1 MIFTPHPY
9 QRIIADFILNNA
21 RCNVFA
27 GMGMGKTTSSIYA
40 FDAMRMFGE
49 AERALVFAP
58 RRVALNT
65 WPGEFTKWRESFGH
79 LSVAAC
85 IGTPE
90 QRLAALRSG
99 ADVTTINY
107 ENIDWLMEVLGDD
120 FPWDTVFADES
131 TRLKAL
137 RISMQRRQRKDGS
150 WGEEFI
156 TGQGGK
162 RAKTLAK
169 IAHKRVRRWVNLT
182 GSPAPNGLQDLW
194 GQQWFVDGGQRLGN
208 SFSAFSQRWF
218 RVVPGQGGA
227 AGQQKIEPMPHS
239 QREIEAFMRS
249 CSITVDPKD
258 WFDLKDPIPVIRKIK
273 LPASARKVYD
283 DMERKLF
290 AEIKAGVNVEAV
302 SAGSKLQK
310 CMQIA
315 NGAVYDDEKQW
326 HQVHDEK
333 IEALRSV
340 VEEFNGE
347 PILVRYTHKP
357 DRDKI
362 LKAFP
367 KFKYFDDKPSTEKAW
382 NDGKIA
388 GLVTHAASAGH
399 GSNLQYGGRVL
410 CDFATDHNLEHDEQ
424 IIERIGPMRQMQIGR
439 GDRAVYRVRLI
450 AEDTVEESALYAIKR
465 KAGVQDSLKAAMK
478 ARERGDTLAVDSM
491 EDVLASYGCS
501 ELDYADLF

>member
-1 MIFTPHPY
+1 MIFRPHIY
-9 QRIIADFILNNA
+9 QRLIADFVLNHE

-27 GMGMGKTTSSIYA
+27 GMGMGKTTASIYA

-49 AERALVFAP
+49 AQRALVFAP

-65 WPGEFTKWRESFGH
+65 WPGEFSKWGESFGH

-85 IGTPE
+85 VGTPA

-107 ENIDWLMEVLGDD
+107 DNIEWLIEQLGDAWD
-120 FPWDTVFADES
+120 FDTVFADES

-137 RISMQRRQRKDGS
+137 RISIQRRMKKDGT
-150 WGEEFI
+150 WGNEFI

-162 RAKTLAK
+162 RAKMLAHV
-169 IAHKRVRRWVNLT
+169 AHKKVRRWVNLT

-194 GQQWFVDGGQRLGN
+194 GQQWFVDAGRRLGN
-208 SFSAFSQRWF
+208 SFTSFEQRWF
-218 RVVPGQGGA
+218 YYERSYSGHSRPIPHAHAQG
-227 AGQQKIEPMPHS
+227 
-239 QREIEAFMRS
+239 EIERFLRE
-249 CSITVDPKD
+249 CSITIDPKD
-258 WFDLKDPIPVIRKIK
+258 YFDLKDPIPVIRKIK
-273 LPASARKVYD
+273 LPPAARKVYD
-283 DMERKLF
+283 DMEKKLF

-315 NGAVYDDEKQW
+315 NGAVFDEERKW
-326 HQVHDEK
+326 HEVHDEK

-347 PILVRYTHKP
+347 PILVRYTHTP
-357 DRDKI
+357 DRDRI

-367 KFKYFDDKPSTEKAW
+367 RFKYFDDKPSTEKAW
-382 NDGKIA
+382 NDGKIP

-439 GDRAVYRVRLI
+439 SDRAVYRVRLI
-450 AEDTVEESALYAIKR
+450 AEDTVEEAALMAVRR
-465 KAGVQDSLKAAMK
+465 KASVQDSLKAAMK
-478 ARERGDTLAVDSM
+478 LREDGGQ
-491 EDVLASYGCS
+491 VLAEDLDCR
-501 ELDYADLF
+501 ELDMADLF